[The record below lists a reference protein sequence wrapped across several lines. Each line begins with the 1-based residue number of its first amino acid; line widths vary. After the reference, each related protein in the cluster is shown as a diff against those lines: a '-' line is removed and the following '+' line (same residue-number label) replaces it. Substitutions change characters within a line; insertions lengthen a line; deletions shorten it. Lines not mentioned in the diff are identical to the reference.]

1 MRRRTAVGSIGTIL
15 AAALALGAC
24 SGGGADS
31 ATSGGADDA
40 PAAEAGD
47 GAAPAGG
54 EEAADNAGDSADSGA
69 DEAGGMLQAAQ
80 VRTGR
85 QIIYTVEL
93 TVVADDVPAA
103 AAQAASIVTAA
114 GGFVAH
120 EQVSGDDHATLTLS
134 VPSDGHQDTVSDLET
149 LGEVTDRSRGTEDV
163 TQEVVDTASRI
174 ESQRAS
180 IARIR
185 ALLAEA
191 TALAEVVEIESELA
205 RREADLDALL
215 SRQEELAG
223 LTAMATVTLSLHAA
237 GEAPPPDDDDSGFL
251 AGLSGGWKALLT
263 VGGGAL
269 TVIGAVLPFA
279 VVAAMIA
286 VPAYVVLRRR
296 RGQGQAAPDAPAV

>member
-31 ATSGGADDA
+31 ATSGGADA

-54 EEAADNAGDSADSGA
+54 EEAADSAGDNSG
-69 DEAGGMLQAAQ
+69 EAGGMLQAAQ

-103 AAQAASIVTAA
+103 AAQAASIATAA

-134 VPSDGHQDTVSDLET
+134 VPSDGHQETVSDLET

-174 ESQRAS
+174 ESQRVS